1 MTDQLSP
8 RYTPTPGADAAPV
21 AAATDGAKPSAPPPR
36 DRTVTASIA
45 AFVIG
50 TVLVLGA
57 YVAANNGSLRASGEP
72 KAWGAE
78 KLSVA
83 RGTGRLEGNV
93 LVARAPANDVLIVSV
108 QTDFRARDLSAVTW
122 EVVDVPA
129 GAAVRLLFQ
138 SDYTPRRVHNR
149 PLSVEDGRVLPASL
163 AGDAE
168 WLGRITGLAVT
179 VSAPGATVRV
189 RGVTAKSQGAAQIV
203 RDRSAE
209 WFKLESWTGTSIN
222 AVNGG
227 AAAQSLP
234 LPVVVTVAALMAL
247 AALAAMRHFAP
258 AGFLRGPIS
267 IATVLFLLAW
277 AVLDVRWTVN
287 LARQIADTVGRYGG
301 NDATERSRA
310 AEDGDLVAFL
320 DKAKALLPAEPQRI
334 VVLAQAHYFRG
345 RAGWHLLPH
354 RALWEPARDL
364 PPHAGLLRAGDF
376 VVVWQ
381 RPGAQFDLAS
391 GRLRFEN
398 GVDVPAKLLLSER
411 DAAVFAIL

>member
-1 MTDQLSP
+1 
-8 RYTPTPGADAAPV
+8 V
-21 AAATDGAKPSAPPPR
+21 AG
-36 DRTVTASIA
+36 SIA
-45 AFVIG
+45 AFAIG
-50 TVLVLGA
+50 IMLVLAA
-57 YVAANNGSLRASGEP
+57 YVVVNDGSLRASSEP
-72 KAWGAE
+72 KTWGAE
-78 KLSVA
+78 KMSVA
-83 RGTGRLEGNV
+83 RGTGKLEGNV

-108 QTDFRARDLSAVTW
+108 PTDFRARDLSAVAW
-122 EVVDVPA
+122 DLVDVPA

-163 AGDAE
+163 AGDTE
-168 WLGRITGLAVT
+168 WLGRITGLAVV
-179 VSAPGATVRV
+179 VSVPGATVRV

-203 RDRSAE
+203 RDRSGE
-209 WFKLESWTGTSIN
+209 WFKLETWTGTSIN

-234 LPVVVTVAALMAL
+234 LPLVVTVAALIAL
-247 AALAAMRHFAP
+247 AALAAIRHFAP
-258 AGFLRGPIS
+258 AGFPRGTIS

-287 LARQIADTVGRYGG
+287 LARQIADTLGRYGG
-301 NDATERSRA
+301 KDATERARA

-398 GVDVPAKLLLSER
+398 GVDLPAKLLLSGR